1 MTRLAANLLHVGAPW
16 VFIAAVLTLKATG
29 YVPNEE
35 LDAVELFAG
44 RSIVTR
50 CLRAMKYRVAAL
62 DLAYDASYRKR
73 STKRGK
79 KPAKG
84 QLFDLLSPSG
94 FAMAIMSCLACV
106 QDNHVIVIAVVC
118 SSFVS
123 ISRGSVGRSYL
134 NPLGFPDCAATKIG
148 NLLASRL
155 ALLLYLIASRGG
167 VWVVE
172 QPSSS
177 LLFRHPR
184 LREVCRRMKVIGSTQ
199 LYRSPVLMVTRS
211 LPIYL
216 STYPSI
222 HLSSYLAS

>member
-1 MTRLAANLLHVGAPW
+1 
-16 VFIAAVLTLKATG
+16 
-29 YVPNEE
+29 
-35 LDAVELFAG
+35 
-44 RSIVTR
+44 
-50 CLRAMKYRVAAL
+50 MKYRVAAL

-123 ISRGSVGRSYL
+123 ISRGSTGRSYL
-134 NPLGFPDCAATKIG
+134 NPLGFPDCDATKIG

-184 LREVCRRMKVIGSTQ
+184 LREACRRMKVFRQSWWMRLYGGFTCKRTKAWSNSRWVFNLGMGKMSRAIRDSVTDRLAVSTTCAKTGRRGYHGSKKLKNSQNLQPMKRWWT
-199 LYRSPVLMVTRS
+199 T
-211 LPIYL
+211 
-216 STYPSI
+216 
-222 HLSSYLAS
+222 

>member
-1 MTRLAANLLHVGAPW
+1 M
-16 VFIAAVLTLKATG
+16 
-29 YVPNEE
+29 
-35 LDAVELFAG
+35 
-44 RSIVTR
+44 TR
-50 CLRAMKYRVAAL
+50 CLRAMKCRVAAL

-123 ISRGSVGRSYL
+123 ISRGSTGRSYL
-134 NPLGFPDCAATKIG
+134 NPLGFPDCDATKIG

-155 ALLLYLIASRGG
+155 ETLESGYQFSSQRWARGRVTFHCQVWTAEKPCLEASFASLLDSISRRCLGSRATIQ
-167 VWVVE
+167 
-172 QPSSS
+172 QPSVSTPTP
-177 LLFRHPR
+177 PR
-184 LREVCRRMKVIGSTQ
+184 SVPTHEGNWQHSVVSFARVDGHT
-199 LYRSPVLMVTRS
+199 
-211 LPIYL
+211 
-216 STYPSI
+216 
-222 HLSSYLAS
+222 

>member
-1 MTRLAANLLHVGAPW
+1 
-16 VFIAAVLTLKATG
+16 
-29 YVPNEE
+29 
-35 LDAVELFAG
+35 
-44 RSIVTR
+44 
-50 CLRAMKYRVAAL
+50 MKYRVAAL

-155 ALLLYLIASRGG
+155 ETLESGYQFSSQRWAKGRVAFHCQVWTAEYSLMFLELLCACLSLADSFQLLARCFSRETLPGG
-167 VWVVE
+167 
-172 QPSSS
+172 
-177 LLFRHPR
+177 
-184 LREVCRRMKVIGSTQ
+184 
-199 LYRSPVLMVTRS
+199 
-211 LPIYL
+211 
-216 STYPSI
+216 
-222 HLSSYLAS
+222 